1 MTDRLLVVDDSP
13 DFTALVVVAAKAEGY
28 EALEITDSTKF
39 ETALRSWSPTHLM
52 IDLNMPTI
60 DGIEA
65 LQILARQRSA
75 AKIVI
80 CSGAADEFL
89 DAANRLGGRL
99 GLVMSGII
107 RKPIR
112 LKELKTFLNGV
123 AGRNESASSS
133 GQAFDR
139 NVFDEVC
146 STMGRE
152 WVMKGLN
159 NLATQ
164 IETTFAEVNLASP
177 DREQL
182 GLGAHA
188 LASYAWILGFSRL
201 SHHCRE
207 LEDACNKN
215 GDLSSPLHQAQDASR
230 SACTKVREMITHLTE
245 HPAH

>member
-13 DFTALVVVAAKAEGY
+13 DFTALVVMAANPAGY
-28 EALEITDSTKF
+28 EVLEITDSTKF
-39 ETALRSWSPTHLM
+39 ETALRSWSPTHIV

-65 LQILARQRSA
+65 LQILARQRSV

-112 LKELKTFLNGV
+112 LKELKAFLNGF
-123 AGRNESASSS
+123 AGKDESISSS

-139 NVFDEVC
+139 NVFDDVC

-152 WVMKGLN
+152 WVMKGLR

-164 IETTFAEVNLASP
+164 IETTFAEANLASTG
-177 DREQL
+177 REQL

-188 LASYAWILGFSRL
+188 LASYAWILGFSGL

-207 LEDACNKN
+207 LEDACNKE
-215 GDLSSPLHQAQDASR
+215 GDFSSPLHQARDASR
-230 SACTKVREMITHLTE
+230 SACTKVRELITHLTE
-245 HPAH
+245 RPAH